1 MSNTPLHEIAL
12 MDFNQLSAFVER
24 VTNKKHYI
32 ANPSEAN
39 DIDCDVCAEQII
51 NIVIMPALRNKHLR
65 VNSRSH
71 RLTSD
76 YAIAQMLGSA
86 ALTYWIDHGFI
97 VAQNARVSRAISAKI
112 IEEER
117 AEAKAE
123 IQEMLMDRIGVMIQ
137 AKPAH
142 IKHGIQS
149 VIDWEETELV
159 AQKMMNYE
167 GFACKH
173 STLEVEVSFLK
184 DLQDAIIL

>member
-1 MSNTPLHEIAL
+1 MKTPLLDIA
-12 MDFNQLSAFVER
+12 MMNFEQLSKFVQES
-24 VTNKKHYI
+24 TNGALYI
-32 ANPSEAN
+32 ANPSEAS

-76 YAIAQMLGSA
+76 YAIAHMLGSA

-97 VAQNARVSRAISAKI
+97 VAQNARLSRAISAKI

-117 AEAKAE
+117 AEAKVE
-123 IQEMLMDRIGVMIQ
+123 MQELLMDRIGVMIQ
-137 AKPAH
+137 AKPAY

-149 VIDWEETELV
+149 AIDWEETELV

-173 STLEVEVSFLK
+173 STLEVNF
-184 DLQDAIIL
+184 